1 MATLK
6 SNDFSKFER
15 FSNVVDRIIFK
26 IISSFQE
33 SDLLVIV
40 PKGCDFE
47 LSIKSAERLRH
58 QENLVQEMEIISNRK
73 VPKSFQSYLSNVNS
87 KKNLVNYMFEKWK
100 KILSEH
106 LSSYKLVY
114 LANLDG
120 TIDCITKEC
129 SKRIEF
135 TVTTRKL
142 TQKNIFV
149 LY

>member
-6 SNDFSKFER
+6 SNDFSKFEL
-15 FSNVVDRIIFK
+15 FSNVVNGIIFK

-33 SDLLVIV
+33 SDLLIIV
-40 PKGCDFE
+40 PMSYDFE

-87 KKNLVNYMFEKWK
+87 KKNLVNYMSEKWK

-106 LSSYKLVY
+106 LSSYK
-114 LANLDG
+114 
-120 TIDCITKEC
+120 
-129 SKRIEF
+129 
-135 TVTTRKL
+135 
-142 TQKNIFV
+142 
-149 LY
+149 